1 MGIAPQQHI
10 ESHLPHFFIP
20 PPPTEYQQ
28 FTTCPSSKHKK
39 IAPFIFTFATLVSNE
54 DKHRN
59 QAGITKLRVPR
70 FSTALS
76 FAVPPWLP
84 VGIACTSTLPI
95 SNPIAAPSDREVPLL
110 VPPLMRTGLLALAP
124 FTFLFGIAF
133 TARCKAMLF
142 AAPLRFASAALR
154 GMNATSVSKER
165 QVTKRKSPA
174 RTFRRSVLEVR
185 TVGVTL

>member
-1 MGIAPQQHI
+1 MRNSFFLFTHRFARVTPLQHI

-39 IAPFIFTFATLVSNE
+39 IAPFIFTFITLAGNE

-76 FAVPPWLP
+76 FAVPPRLP
-84 VGIACTSTLPI
+84 VGIACTSTLHI
-95 SNPIAAPSDREVPLL
+95 SNPIAAPSDREGPSL
-110 VPPLMRTGLLALAP
+110 VPPLMRTGLLALDP
-124 FTFLFGIAF
+124 STFLFGIAF

-142 AAPLRFASAALR
+142 CGTSPLASAAF
-154 GMNATSVSKER
+154 AV
-165 QVTKRKSPA
+165 
-174 RTFRRSVLEVR
+174 
-185 TVGVTL
+185 

>member
-1 MGIAPQQHI
+1 M
-10 ESHLPHFFIP
+10 HLPDKKIASIVHFFLRWSQLNINNLRYRRAAN
-20 PPPTEYQQ
+20 T
-28 FTTCPSSKHKK
+28 KK
-39 IAPFIFTFATLVSNE
+39 IAPFIFTFATLAGNE

-95 SNPIAAPSDREVPLL
+95 SNPIAAASDRKGTSL
-110 VPPLMRTGLLALAP
+110 VPPLMRTGLLALDP
-124 FTFLFGIAF
+124 STFIFGIAF

-142 AAPLRFASAALR
+142 YCTSPLCISRPSQ
-154 GMNATSVSKER
+154 SKCNER
-165 QVTKRKSPA
+165 K
-174 RTFRRSVLEVR
+174 
-185 TVGVTL
+185 

>member
-1 MGIAPQQHI
+1 MRNSFFLFTRPLRGACTSPTKK
-10 ESHLPHFFIP
+10 SHPSFIFP
-20 PPPTEYQQ
+20 PPVTTENQR
-28 FTTCPSSKHKK
+28 FTIQSSSKSKK
-39 IAPFIFTFATLVSNE
+39 NTPFRFTFATLAGNE

-110 VPPLMRTGLLALAP
+110 APPLDAHR
-124 FTFLFGIAF
+124 
-133 TARCKAMLF
+133 
-142 AAPLRFASAALR
+142 PLYIS
-154 GMNATSVSKER
+154 
-165 QVTKRKSPA
+165 
-174 RTFRRSVLEVR
+174 FRHSLHRSVQGYAFLRHLSALHRLPFAV
-185 TVGVTL
+185 

>member
-1 MGIAPQQHI
+1 MCFTFKLLRISDKGGREKCVIVEAFLPLRMLWALSWGNKKEKGVAHCATPFSFFTHRFAGVTPQQHI
-10 ESHLPHFFIP
+10 KSHLPHFFIP

-39 IAPFIFTFATLVSNE
+39 IAPFIFTFITLAGNE

-84 VGIACTSTLPI
+84 VGIACS
-95 SNPIAAPSDREVPLL
+95 SR
-110 VPPLMRTGLLALAP
+110 
-124 FTFLFGIAF
+124 
-133 TARCKAMLF
+133 
-142 AAPLRFASAALR
+142 
-154 GMNATSVSKER
+154 SKCNER
-165 QVTKRKSPA
+165 K
-174 RTFRRSVLEVR
+174 
-185 TVGVTL
+185 

>member
-1 MGIAPQQHI
+1 LAGI
-10 ESHLPHFFIP
+10 
-20 PPPTEYQQ
+20 
-28 FTTCPSSKHKK
+28 
-39 IAPFIFTFATLVSNE
+39 E

-124 FTFLFGIAF
+124 STFLFDIAF

-142 AAPLRFASAALR
+142 CGTSPLCIGCPSRS
-154 GMNATSVSKER
+154 ER
-165 QVTKRKSPA
+165 NERK
-174 RTFRRSVLEVR
+174 
-185 TVGVTL
+185 